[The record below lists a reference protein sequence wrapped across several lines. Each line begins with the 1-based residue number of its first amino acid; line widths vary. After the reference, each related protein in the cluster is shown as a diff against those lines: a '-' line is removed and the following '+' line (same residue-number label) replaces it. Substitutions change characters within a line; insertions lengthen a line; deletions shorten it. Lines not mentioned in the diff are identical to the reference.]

1 MSDLI
6 RDYVNRVEK
15 SEKQE
20 IPRKVSKSN
29 LQWQPKHYPVG
40 KFDFDVTKE
49 RLQKLIESGDKVK
62 IKTMKTNIK
71 RLVRDNPHYNDF
83 AQLLDM

>member
-6 RDYVNRVEK
+6 QDYVERAEQ
-15 SEKQE
+15 SEKQA

-29 LQWQPKHYPVG
+29 LQWQPKHYPAG